1 MMKLRHLMLSSAVL
15 LLVAAACSSG
25 TSDASDTTSAASAST
40 TGGDAATTAASG
52 AATTGRGLRRED
64 HDRRQRAT
72 DRSRLARADRGQG
85 PGGRR
90 QVPDVDF
97 RLLEAADADSQAS
110 QIETV
115 INEHPD
121 VLVVL
126 PYDGA
131 QLTPVAEKAME
142 AGIPVVNVDRL
153 FSSPDAARA
162 TILGDN
168 YQIGVKAAT
177 FIAGKLNCKGNVV
190 EIQGIAGISVTTD
203 RSQGFADTIKAMCGD
218 GLKIVAQQPADFQ
231 PDKGLQVMEAI
242 LQANAEIDAVYT
254 HDDDMAEGV
263 VAAIENA
270 GRQDEMI
277 LTGAGGSCKAFDR
290 IKAGGLYAATYLY
303 SPTMA
308 GSAVNMARLIAL
320 GQGLL
325 GSDRARGALDGRRA
339 AVGGHRG
346 HRRQPAQPL
355 LRLRTQRRP
364 WTDPPRWVGPRSVHG
379 RARQPFGHA
388 GA

>member
-1 MMKLRHLMLSSAVL
+1 MKKHRHLIALVPVL
-15 LLVAAACSSG
+15 LLVAAGCSSG
-25 TSDASDTTSAASAST
+25 KGNATDTTAAAAAT
-40 TGGDAATTAASG
+40 TAGDAATTAASG
-52 AATTGRGLRRED
+52 AATSAGSAASASGEKITIVASVPPTD
-64 HDRRQRAT
+64 HGWLGQIA
-72 DRSRLARADRGQG
+72 AKAQAAADTF
-85 PGGRR
+85 
-90 QVPDVDF
+90 PDVDF

-121 VLVVL
+121 ALVVL

-177 FIAGKLNCKGNVV
+177 FIADKLSCNGNVV

-203 RSQGFADTIKAMCGD
+203 RTKGFADTIKALCGD

-242 LQANAEIDAVYT
+242 LQANSQIDAVYT

-290 IKAGGLYAATYLY
+290 IEAGGLYAATYLY

-308 GSAVNMARLIAL
+308 GSAVNMARLIA
-320 GQGLL
+320 QGK
-325 GSDRARGALDGRRA
+325 GFSDLIEPEVPSMVVVPPSEVSADT
-339 AVGGHRG
+339 VDS
-346 HRRQPAQPL
+346 
-355 LRLRTQRRP
+355 LRSLCF
-364 WTDPPRWVGPRSVHG
+364 D
-379 RARQPFGHA
+379 
-388 GA
+388 